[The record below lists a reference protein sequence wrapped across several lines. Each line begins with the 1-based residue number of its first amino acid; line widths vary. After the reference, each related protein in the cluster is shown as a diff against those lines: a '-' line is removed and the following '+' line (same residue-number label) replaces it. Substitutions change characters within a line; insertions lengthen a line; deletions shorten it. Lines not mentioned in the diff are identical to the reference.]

1 MNIFKIH
8 IITFILLIWSV
19 STKSQKRVNDYGIK
33 YELAFSI
40 NPTVHSG
47 VVTYAVL
54 GIDTLE
60 NKIVRTRQIDE
71 ATFVLYC
78 KGIYKTKANPKRINL
93 FKKYDIDCGVIIE
106 PIMKKGVLVNDTLW
120 EEMKPLCLPIYDIW
134 KLKYAVHPHYP
145 KAATNI
151 PDEDKGWAAQRY
163 LPSAKQSQL
172 LQQYGG
178 KSVSD
183 FFYGDGMFRLFKDMQ
198 DWDWIET
205 YKGLLD

>member
-1 MNIFKIH
+1 MIKKTA
-8 IITFILLIWSV
+8 TFGLFEYSV
-19 STKSQKRVNDYGIK
+19 SVSQ
-33 YELAFSI
+33 S
-40 NPTVHSG
+40 H
-47 VVTYAVL
+47 
-54 GIDTLE
+54 
-60 NKIVRTRQIDE
+60 
-71 ATFVLYC
+71 
-78 KGIYKTKANPKRINL
+78 RIAL
-93 FKKYDIDCGVIIE
+93 D
-106 PIMKKGVLVNDTLW
+106 
-120 EEMKPLCLPIYDIW
+120 W
-134 KLKYAVHPHYP
+134 KLKYSVHPHYP